1 MRDFIYSTVNYSIMK
16 NHNTGAGP
24 DNLGENDDTDRKARS
39 TVKSVETTL
48 EIVGFL
54 HEQNEATVEE
64 ITAAVERSSS
74 TVHRHLTTLREHGY
88 IVKKSGR
95 YALSLLFL
103 THGGRRRE
111 RLFDSETIDR
121 MVRQLSERTGERVQ
135 FMVEEN
141 AQRVYVFTYSG
152 PSGVQTDA
160 VLGKRGPLHVSAAGK
175 AILANL
181 PSERIEAIIEGGLP
195 GGTTE
200 NAVTDPDALR
210 EELAEIRERGHAYND
225 EESTEGLRAVGVPVH
240 DESGSV
246 IGAFSVSG
254 PAHRFR
260 DEYFHEELPDLLMGA
275 ANEVEL
281 KLKYSQSK

>member
-1 MRDFIYSTVNYSIMK
+1 MK
-16 NHNTGAGP
+16 DNNPDLGTGDAG
-24 DNLGENDDTDRKARS
+24 DDTSSDGDRIARS
-39 TVKSVETTL
+39 TVKSVETTF
-48 EIVGFL
+48 EIVDLL
-54 HEQNEATVEE
+54 HEQGEATAEE
-64 ITAAVERSSS
+64 ITAAIDRSSS
-74 TVHRHLTTLREHGY
+74 TVHRHLVTLREHGY
-88 IVKKSGR
+88 IVDNSGT

-103 THGGRRRE
+103 TYGGRRRN
-111 RLFDSETIDR
+111 RLFTSDIIDR

-152 PSGVQTDA
+152 SSAVKTDA
-160 VLGKRGPLHVSAAGK
+160 MLGKRGPLHVSAAGK

-181 PSERIEAIIEGGLP
+181 PSERIEAIVDDGLL
-195 GGTTE
+195 GGTSE
-200 NAVTDPDALR
+200 NAITDPDALR

-240 DESGSV
+240 DGSGSV
-246 IGAFSVSG
+246 LGAFSVSG

-281 KLKYSQSK
+281 KLKYSRSG

>member
-1 MRDFIYSTVNYSIMK
+1 MRDFIYYAVQSSIMK
-16 NHNTGAGP
+16 DHHNGAEP
-24 DNLGENDDTDRKARS
+24 DNLGEEDTTGRNGRS
-39 TVKSVETTL
+39 TVQSVETTL
-48 EIVGFL
+48 EIVDLL
-54 HEQNEATVEE
+54 HEQGEATIEE

-74 TVHRHLTTLREHGY
+74 TVHRHLTTLRDHGY
-88 IVKKSGR
+88 IVKESGS

-135 FMVEEN
+135 FMIEEN

-160 VLGKRGPLHVSAAGK
+160 VVGKRGPLHVSAAGK

-181 PSERIEAIIEGGLP
+181 PRERIESIIKGGLS

-200 NAVTDPDALR
+200 NAITDPDALR
-210 EELAEIRERGHAYND
+210 EELAEIRERGYAYND

-240 DESGSV
+240 DGRGSV

-260 DEYFHEELPDLLMGA
+260 NEYFHEELPDLLMGA

-281 KLKYSQSK
+281 KLKYS